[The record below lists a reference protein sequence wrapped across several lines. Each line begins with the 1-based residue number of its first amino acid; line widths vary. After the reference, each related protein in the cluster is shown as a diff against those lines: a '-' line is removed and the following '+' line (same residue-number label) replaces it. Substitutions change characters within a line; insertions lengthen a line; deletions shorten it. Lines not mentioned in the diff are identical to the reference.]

1 MQVRKADFT
10 PMEIFS
16 MLIVMLAS
24 PLSIYLVNIVL
35 STMLETEK
43 WWVGVGSFF
52 ALLLTIPLAMG
63 STIVTALIIFYA
75 IGRILTKLSNIL

>member
-1 MQVRKADFT
+1 MQVRKDDFT
-10 PMEIFS
+10 PMEIFG

-35 STMLETEK
+35 FTMLETEK

-52 ALLLTIPLAMG
+52 ALLFTIPLAIG

-75 IGRILTKLSNIL
+75 FGRILTKLNNLL

>member
-10 PMEIFS
+10 PMEIFG

-35 STMLETEK
+35 FTMLETEK
-43 WWVGVGSFF
+43 WWVGISAFF
-52 ALLLTIPLAMG
+52 ALLLIIPVAIG
-63 STIVTALIIFYA
+63 STIFAVLVIFYC
-75 IGRILTKLSNIL
+75 IGRILTKISNLF

>member
-10 PMEIFS
+10 PMEIFG
-16 MLIVMLAS
+16 MLVVMLAS

-52 ALLLTIPLAMG
+52 ALLLTIPLAIG

-75 IGRILTKLSNIL
+75 IGRILTKLNNLL

>member
-10 PMEIFS
+10 PMEIFG

-52 ALLLTIPLAMG
+52 ALLLTIPLAIG

-75 IGRILTKLSNIL
+75 VSRILTKLNNLL

>member
-10 PMEIFS
+10 PMEIFG

-24 PLSIYLVNIVL
+24 PLSIYLANIVL
-35 STMLETEK
+35 FTMLETEK

-52 ALLLTIPLAMG
+52 ALLFTIPLAIG
-63 STIVTALIIFYA
+63 STIVTALIIVYA
-75 IGRILTKLSNIL
+75 IGRILTKLSDLF

>member
-10 PMEIFS
+10 PMEIFG

-35 STMLETEK
+35 FTMLETEK
-43 WWVGVGSFF
+43 WWVGISAFF
-52 ALLLTIPLAMG
+52 ALLLIIPVAIG
-63 STIVTALIIFYA
+63 STIVAALVIFYC
-75 IGRILTKLSNIL
+75 IGRILTKISNLF

>member
-10 PMEIFS
+10 PMEIFG

-24 PLSIYLVNIVL
+24 PLSIYLLNVVL
-35 STMLETEK
+35 FTMLETEK

-52 ALLLTIPLAMG
+52 ALLLTIPLAIG

-75 IGRILTKLSNIL
+75 IGRILTKLNNLL

>member
-10 PMEIFS
+10 PTDIVGIF
-16 MLIVMLAS
+16 IVMLAS
-24 PLSIYLVNIVL
+24 PLSIYLMNVVL
-35 STMLETEK
+35 FTMLETEK

-52 ALLLTIPLAMG
+52 ALLLTIPLAIG

-75 IGRILTKLSNIL
+75 IGRILTKLNNLL

>member
-1 MQVRKADFT
+1 MQVRNADFT
-10 PMEIFS
+10 PMEIFG

-24 PLSIYLVNIVL
+24 PTSIYVMNIVL

-43 WWVGVGSFF
+43 WWVGVGAFF
-52 ALLLTIPLAMG
+52 ALLLTIPLAIG

-75 IGRILTKLSNIL
+75 IGRILTKLNNLL